1 MNTGLFLHRLILG
14 NCGSGGTTAINL
26 SVGSPAVAVNHSV
39 LEQDPKPQIAEADER
54 VDVWRGGTK
63 EPEESYR
70 KSNNKLI
77 FSKRAKPVC
86 VGGSGVPC
94 LLPYITPTTEI
105 WVKDVFEVTVGD
117 GNDLSGIPQTE
128 ITSR

>member
-1 MNTGLFLHRLILG
+1 MNTGLVLHRLILG

-86 VGGSGVPC
+86 VGGVGGVLPSAVHHSDNRDLGERC
-94 LLPYITPTTEI
+94 LRGYR
-105 WVKDVFEVTVGD
+105 G
-117 GNDLSGIPQTE
+117 
-128 ITSR
+128 